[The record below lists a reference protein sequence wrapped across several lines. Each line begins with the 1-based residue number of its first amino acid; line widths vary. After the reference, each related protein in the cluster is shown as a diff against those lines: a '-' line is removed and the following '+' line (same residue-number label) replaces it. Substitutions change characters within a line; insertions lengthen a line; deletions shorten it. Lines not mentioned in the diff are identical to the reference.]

1 MARKRKPQKKRRHS
15 RVRSTLLL
23 ILLLLVIVSGGVY
36 VYIFRL
42 SDVKTTLPLA
52 FQVSGQFPRKLK
64 LTDNQVQDSFA
75 KDLCVSASGSVPLEG
90 ISQEPSQYGG
100 LFDLDG
106 RRVLY
111 GQNIYERL
119 YPASITKIMT
129 AIVALKY
136 GNLSDVVTV
145 SQEALI
151 LEEGSQLCGLRPGDS
166 LTLEHLLY
174 GLLVYSGNDAGA
186 AIAEHVGGTQ
196 ENFVQM
202 MNERA
207 AQLGA
212 KHTHFVNPSGIH
224 NEEHWTTPY
233 DMAMIMRGCA
243 LNETFMQIDSA
254 QTYVLPPT
262 QLQEEER
269 PMANLHRML
278 FPAREEYYEYVLGGK
293 TGYTTPAGNTLV
305 TYAEKG
311 DMKLVC
317 VVMHSMDMTYEDT
330 KVLLEYGFNNFRMY
344 QPAQTDDRYTLE
356 SNGFFEDSMEE
367 DRQASIEFQDG
378 GWVILPQNV
387 SFFDTEPELTYV
399 NNEDSQSDVFADLTY
414 YYQGMEVGQASLRL
428 ITAADEAFDFDQHP
442 AEGRSAGQV
451 ESIPETL
458 AGQNDKSV
466 ILINVWYVAAGV
478 GFVVLSV
485 LSVVFIKKFNS
496 ERNQNIRLYRKR
508 RKFKF
513 KSDKKLKF

>member
-202 MNERA
+202 MNEEVSR
-207 AQLGA
+207 LGMTN
-212 KHTHFVNPSGIH
+212 THFVNPHGLQST
-224 NEEHWTTPY
+224 EHYTSIY
-233 DMAMIMRGCA
+233 DIYLM
-243 LNETFMQIDSA
+243 LNEAIKYPKFVEIIQMSA
-254 QTYVLPPT
+254 FTVPVKNAAG
-262 QLQEEER
+262 QENSMYLESTD
-269 PMANLHRML
+269 
-278 FPAREEYYEYVLGGK
+278 YYLIGEATEPKGVTVLGGK
-293 TGYTTPAGNTLV
+293 TGTTDEAGNCL
-305 TYAEKG
+305 A
-311 DMKLVC
+311 LVC
-317 VVMHSMDMTYEDT
+317 QNEYGKTFISIVTNAESKPVLYEQMNQ
-330 KVLLEYGFNNFRMY
+330 LLE
-344 QPAQTDDRYTLE
+344 
-356 SNGFFEDSMEE
+356 
-367 DRQASIEFQDG
+367 
-378 GWVILPQNV
+378 
-387 SFFDTEPELTYV
+387 
-399 NNEDSQSDVFADLTY
+399 
-414 YYQGMEVGQASLRL
+414 
-428 ITAADEAFDFDQHP
+428 H
-442 AEGRSAGQV
+442 
-451 ESIPETL
+451 
-458 AGQNDKSV
+458 
-466 ILINVWYVAAGV
+466 IN
-478 GFVVLSV
+478 S
-485 LSVVFIKKFNS
+485 
-496 ERNQNIRLYRKR
+496 
-508 RKFKF
+508 
-513 KSDKKLKF
+513 